1 MYTADYHV
9 HSTCSPDGKMTMSQ
23 AAEAAIRAGLDE
35 ICITDHVDTIY
46 WGTNAPR
53 DSFDWASSRAQ
64 YREALEKFGDKLSIK
79 LGAELGEAYLGYD
92 RAEILLNSAE

>member
-64 YREALEKFGDKLSIK
+64 YREALENLAINCLSSWV
-79 LGAELGEAYLGYD
+79 
-92 RAEILLNSAE
+92 LNWEKHT